1 MIRHKGFIVIADKSI
16 IKIDPLGWS
25 KEVWQNGPESVKYRQ
40 KLFYDKINELG
51 PKRGIPSKSLINSSC
66 LV

>member
-1 MIRHKGFIVIADKSI
+1 MVIADKSI
-16 IKIDPLGWS
+16 IKMEPFGWS
-25 KEVWQNGPESVKYRQ
+25 NEVWQNGPESVKYKQ

-51 PKRGIPSKSLINSSC
+51 PNKGIPSKSLINSSC